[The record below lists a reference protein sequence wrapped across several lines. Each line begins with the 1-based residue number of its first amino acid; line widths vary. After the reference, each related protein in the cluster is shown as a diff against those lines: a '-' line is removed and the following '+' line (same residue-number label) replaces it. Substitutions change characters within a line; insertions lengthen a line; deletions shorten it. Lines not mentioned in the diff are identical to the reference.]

1 MGGFTVTAKSADQKT
16 SVLVSWVSVNHR
28 AAPLLTALKNA
39 ESPCHWR
46 KTAEV
51 FLYWRDVAGGD
62 GDREREAKAETQ
74 KKLRFEF
81 KPAELKITFIPWKTT
96 QSPTDHEAIRVF
108 VEKELK
114 KVRADHPEKTIV
126 IHLSPGTPAMHAV
139 WLALGSTGFVE
150 DPVELIQ
157 TADERAQASGQPAV
171 RRINFRLDTWLLR
184 YRNARPGKTQT
195 TDDDGHTWDPST
207 VKSPALRNALEQL
220 QRWAP
225 LRVPVLLLGERGT
238 GKTTLANFL
247 RAMSP
252 YQKTQRSGN
261 TFNDWPSVV
270 CGQFRVNPELARSEL
285 FGHISGAFTGATKDR
300 KGLLEEA
307 DGESLFFDEIA
318 DIDRD
323 TQRLLMAALEGRGF
337 RRLGDTAIKMS
348 KFRLICATNQP
359 LDKLRDSLL
368 DRDFFDRIAVFVLN
382 IPPLRQ
388 CTEDIPEVWR
398 KVLRNIQSISGIEPN
413 AWEEFFQDKQLLEA
427 LSSHSLPGNFR
438 DLQRAAYH
446 LLAGLQAGNF
456 GQARQSAIAALG
468 DPQSIDALAFGAD
481 TASLAAMLPV
491 ENVEQQLLAYEKTW
505 FDAAM
510 SKAFGNKSKAAE
522 LLGMQRKT
530 FEYRLKLQGKIE

>member
-1 MGGFTVTAKSADQKT
+1 VTAKPADQKT
-16 SVLVSWVSVNHR
+16 TVLLSWVSVNHR
-28 AAPLLTALKNA
+28 AAPLLTALKTA
-39 ESPCHWR
+39 ESPCHWH

-51 FLYWRDVAGGD
+51 FLYWRDVEGGD

-74 KKLRFEF
+74 EKLRFQF
-81 KPAELKITFIPWKTT
+81 KASELKITFIPWRTT

-114 KVRADHPEKTIV
+114 RVRADHPGKTIV

-157 TADERAQASGQPAV
+157 TADDRAQASGQAAV
-171 RRINFRLDTWLLR
+171 KRINFRLDTWLSR
-184 YRNARPGKTQT
+184 YRNSRPGKTQA

-220 QRWAP
+220 QLWAP

-252 YQKTQRSGN
+252 YQKTQISGKSS
-261 TFNDWPSVV
+261 NDWPSVV

-300 KGLLEEA
+300 KGLLEDA

-337 RRLGDTAIKMS
+337 RRLGETAVKMS

-359 LDKLRDSLL
+359 FEKLRDSLL
-368 DRDFFDRIAVFVLN
+368 DRDFFDRIAVFVLHV
-382 IPPLRQ
+382 PPLRQ
-388 CTEDIPEVWR
+388 CTEDIPEAWR
-398 KVLRNIQSISGIEPN
+398 KVLLSAKNSSGIAPN
-413 AWEEFFQDKQLLEA
+413 AWESFLQDKQLLSA
-427 LSSHSLPGNFR
+427 LTNHPLPGNFR

-446 LLAGLQAGNF
+446 LLAGLQAGDLNL
-456 GQARQSAIAALG
+456 ARQSAIAALG
-468 DPQSIDALAFGAD
+468 TPQNIDTLSFVSD
-481 TASLAAMLPV
+481 TASMTAMLPIQDV
-491 ENVEQQLLAYEKTW
+491 EKHIRAYEKIW

-510 SKAFGNKSKAAE
+510 GKALGNKSKAAE

-530 FEYRLKLQGKIE
+530 FENRLKLQGKIE

>member
-1 MGGFTVTAKSADQKT
+1 VTAKPADQKT
-16 SVLVSWVSVNHR
+16 SVLLSWVSVNHR
-28 AAPLLTALKNA
+28 AAPLLTALKNS

-51 FLYWRDVAGGD
+51 FLYWRDVQGTD

-74 KKLRFEF
+74 EKLRFEF
-81 KPAELKITFIPWKTT
+81 KASELKITFIPWKTI

-114 KVRADHPEKTIV
+114 KVRSDHPGKTIV

-157 TADERAQASGQPAV
+157 TTDERAQAAGHPAV
-171 RRINFRLDTWLLR
+171 KKINFRLDTWLSR
-184 YRNARPGKTQT
+184 YRNSRPGKNQASE
-195 TDDDGHTWDPST
+195 DDGHTWDPST

-220 QRWAP
+220 QLWAP

-252 YQKTQRSGN
+252 YQKTQRSGKSP
-261 TFNDWPSVV
+261 NDWPSVV

-285 FGHISGAFTGATKDR
+285 FGHVSGAFTGASKDR

-337 RRLGDTAIKMS
+337 HRLGDTEIKLS

-359 LDKLRDSLL
+359 LDKLRDNLL
-368 DRDFFDRIAVFVLN
+368 DRDFFDRIAMFVLK

-388 CTEDIPEVWR
+388 CTEDIPEAWR
-398 KVLRNIQSISGIEPN
+398 KVLRSAKINSGIEPD
-413 AWEEFFQDKQLLEA
+413 AWEAFFQDKQLLDV
-427 LSSHSLPGNFR
+427 LSNHSLPGNFR

-446 LLAGLQAGNF
+446 LLAGLQVGDLE
-456 GQARQSAIAALG
+456 QARQSAIAALG
-468 DPQSIDALAFGAD
+468 TPPNMGTITFTSD
-481 TASLAAMLPV
+481 TASLATLLPI
-491 ENVEQQLLAYEKTW
+491 ENIEHQLLAYEKTW

-510 SKAFGNKSKAAE
+510 RKASGNKSKAAE

-530 FEYRLKLQGKIE
+530 FENRLKSQGKIV

>member
-1 MGGFTVTAKSADQKT
+1 MTAKPADQKT
-16 SVLVSWVSVNHR
+16 AVLLSWVSVNHR
-28 AAPLLTALKNA
+28 AAPLLTALKNT

-46 KTAEV
+46 KTTEV
-51 FLYWRDVAGGD
+51 FLYWRDIQGTD

-74 KKLRFEF
+74 EKLRFEF
-81 KPAELKITFIPWKTT
+81 KASELKITFIPWKTI
-96 QSPTDHEAIRVF
+96 QSPTDHEAIRIF
-108 VEKELK
+108 VGKELK
-114 KVRADHPEKTIV
+114 KVRTDHPGKTIV

-157 TADERAQASGQPAV
+157 TADERAQAAGQPAV
-171 RRINFRLDTWLLR
+171 KRINFRLDTWLSR
-184 YRNARPGKTQT
+184 YRNARPGKTQA

-220 QRWAP
+220 QQWAP

-285 FGHISGAFTGATKDR
+285 FGHVSGAFTGATKDR

-337 RRLGDTAIKMS
+337 RRLGDTTIKTS
-348 KFRLICATNQP
+348 NFRLICATNQS
-359 LDKLRDSLL
+359 LDKLHNDLL
-368 DRDFFDRIAVFVLN
+368 DRDFFDRIAVFVLH

-388 CTEDIPEVWR
+388 CKEDIPQAWR
-398 KVLRNIQSISGIEPN
+398 KVLQDTQKISGIEPN
-413 AWEEFFQDKQLLEA
+413 SWKEFFEDEVLLE
-427 LSSHSLPGNFR
+427 LFSNHPLPGNFR
-438 DLQRAAYH
+438 DLQRVAYH
-446 LLAGLQAGNF
+446 LLAGLQSGSLDR
-456 GQARQSAIAALG
+456 ARQNAISALSSL
-468 DPQSIDALAFGAD
+468 QSVDTVVFSAD
-481 TASLAAMLPV
+481 TASMAAMLPLKNF
-491 ENVEQQLLAYEKTW
+491 EEQLRAYEKNW

-510 SKAFGNKSKAAE
+510 HKASGNKSKAAE

-530 FEYRLKLQGKIE
+530 LEYRLKSYETSRQST

>member
-1 MGGFTVTAKSADQKT
+1 MTAKPSDQKT
-16 SVLVSWVSVNHR
+16 SVLLSWVSVNHR
-28 AAPLLTALKNA
+28 AAPLLTALKSS

-51 FLYWRDVAGGD
+51 FLYWRDVEGTD
-62 GDREREAKAETQ
+62 GAREREAKAETQ
-74 KKLRFEF
+74 EKLRFEF
-81 KPAELKITFIPWKTT
+81 KASELKITFIPWKTI

-157 TADERAQASGQPAV
+157 TADERAQAAGQSAV
-171 RRINFRLDTWLLR
+171 KRINFRLDTWLSR
-184 YRNARPGKTQT
+184 YRNSRPGKTQA

-220 QRWAP
+220 QLWAP

-238 GKTTLANFL
+238 GKSTLANFL

-252 YQKTQRSGN
+252 YQKTQLSGKS
-261 TFNDWPSVV
+261 FNDWPCVV

-285 FGHISGAFTGATKDR
+285 FGHIRGAFTGASKDR
-300 KGLLEEA
+300 TGLLEEA

-359 LDKLRDSLL
+359 FEKLRDSLL

-388 CTEDIPEVWR
+388 CTEDIPEAWR
-398 KVLRNIQSISGIEPN
+398 KVLRNAKINSGIEPN
-413 AWEEFFQDKQLLEA
+413 TWEEFFQDKQLLDA
-427 LSSHSLPGNFR
+427 LSNHPLPGNFR

-446 LLAGLQAGNF
+446 LLAGLQTGDLN
-456 GQARQSAIAALG
+456 QARQSAIAALG
-468 DPQSIDALAFGAD
+468 TPQTTDPLVFASDAG
-481 TASLAAMLPV
+481 SVAAMLPV
-491 ENVEQQLLAYEKTW
+491 KDVEQNLRAYEKIW

-510 SKAFGNKSKAAE
+510 IKSLGNKSKAAE

-530 FEYRLKLQGKIE
+530 FEYRLKLQGEIE

>member
-1 MGGFTVTAKSADQKT
+1 MTAKPADQKT
-16 SVLVSWVSVNHR
+16 AVLLSWVSVNHR
-28 AAPLLTALKNA
+28 AAPLLTALKNT

-46 KTAEV
+46 KTTEV
-51 FLYWRDVAGGD
+51 FLYWRDIQGTD

-74 KKLRFEF
+74 EKLRFEF
-81 KPAELKITFIPWKTT
+81 KASELKITFIPWKTI
-96 QSPTDHEAIRVF
+96 QSPTDHEAIRIF
-108 VEKELK
+108 VGKELK
-114 KVRADHPEKTIV
+114 KVRTDHPGKTIV

-157 TADERAQASGQPAV
+157 TADERAQAAGQPAV
-171 RRINFRLDTWLLR
+171 KRINFRLDTWLSR
-184 YRNARPGKTQT
+184 YRNARPGKTQA

-220 QRWAP
+220 QQWAP

-285 FGHISGAFTGATKDR
+285 FGHVSGAFTGATKDR

-337 RRLGDTAIKMS
+337 RRLGDTTIKTS
-348 KFRLICATNQP
+348 NFRLICATNQS
-359 LDKLRDSLL
+359 LDKLHNDLL
-368 DRDFFDRIAVFVLN
+368 DRDFFDRIAVFVLH

-388 CTEDIPEVWR
+388 CKEDIPQAWR
-398 KVLRNIQSISGIEPN
+398 KVLQDTQKISGIEPN
-413 AWEEFFQDKQLLEA
+413 SWKEFFEDEVLLE
-427 LSSHSLPGNFR
+427 LFSNHPLPGNFR
-438 DLQRAAYH
+438 DLQRVAYH
-446 LLAGLQAGNF
+446 LLAGLQSGSLDR
-456 GQARQSAIAALG
+456 ARQNAISALSSL
-468 DPQSIDALAFGAD
+468 QSVDTVVFSAD
-481 TASLAAMLPV
+481 TASMAAMLPLKNF
-491 ENVEQQLLAYEKTW
+491 EEQLRAYEKNW

-510 SKAFGNKSKAAE
+510 HKASGNKSKAAE

-530 FEYRLKLQGKIE
+530 LEYRLKSYGTSRQST

>member
-1 MGGFTVTAKSADQKT
+1 M
-16 SVLVSWVSVNHR
+16 
-28 AAPLLTALKNA
+28 TALKNL
-39 ESPCHWR
+39 ESPCHWL

-51 FLYWRDVAGGD
+51 LLYWRNVEGAD

-74 KKLRFEF
+74 EKLRFEF
-81 KPAELKITFIPWKTT
+81 KASELKITFIPWKTA
-96 QSPTDHEAIRVF
+96 QSPTDHESIRGF

-114 KVRADHPEKTIV
+114 KVRVDHPGKTIV

-150 DPVELIQ
+150 DPVALIQ
-157 TADERAQASGQPAV
+157 TADKRAQANGQPAV
-171 RRINFRLDTWLLR
+171 KRIDFRLDTWLSR
-184 YRNARPGKTQT
+184 YRNARPGKTQAS
-195 TDDDGHTWDPST
+195 DDDGHTWDPST

-252 YQKTQRSGN
+252 YQKTQRSGK
-261 TFNDWPSVV
+261 TLNDWPSVV

-359 LDKLRDSLL
+359 LGKLRDSLL
-368 DRDFFDRIAVFVLN
+368 DRDFFDRIAVFVLH

-388 CTEDIPEVWR
+388 CAEDIPQAWR
-398 KVLRNIQSISGIEPN
+398 KVLRNAKVSSGIEPN
-413 AWEEFFQDKQLLEA
+413 DWELFCQDAQLLDA
-427 LSSHSLPGNFR
+427 LSNHSLPGNFR

-446 LLAGLQAGNF
+446 LLAGLQAGDLD
-456 GQARQSAIAALG
+456 QARKSAIAALG
-468 DPQSIDALAFGAD
+468 IPEGIDTLASGSDA
-481 TASLAAMLPV
+481 ASVTAMLPV
-491 ENVEQQLLAYEKTW
+491 ENVEQQLLAYEKAW

-510 SKAFGNKSKAAE
+510 RKASGNKSKAAE

-530 FEYRLKLQGKIE
+530 FEYRLKSHLNS